1 MSATR
6 RAFTLIELLVVIT
19 IIAILAALLFPVFSQ
34 AKQSANQTST
44 MSNIRQLGI
53 AASLYE
59 SDEDDTLP
67 GATDGG
73 MGAGRE
79 GGWIYYATFDDQFDV
94 TRGGIYPYAKN
105 REIYKAKGAGR
116 GESRGLSFAIN
127 GCLSSLSFLTPT
139 YDGISAGK
147 SASAIPTPAATMQ
160 FGEEALEDN
169 LTDTTTN
176 DGYLNPYTDRLSRRW
191 RGKSNVVFLD
201 GHAKLVTVGDD
212 NGFAVLTGGEP
223 QCP

>member
-1 MSATR
+1 MR

-44 MSNIRQLGI
+44 MSNLRQLGT
-53 AASLYE
+53 AATLYAA
-59 SDEDDTLP
+59 DEDDTLP

-73 MGAGRE
+73 LGAKKQ
-79 GGWIYYATFDDQFDV
+79 GGWIYYDVFDDKFDV
-94 TRGGIYPYAKN
+94 TRGGLYPYAKN
-105 REIYKAKGAGR
+105 RDIYKAKGAGR

-127 GCLSSLSFLTPT
+127 GCLSSLAYMTDV
-139 YDGISAGK
+139 YDGYSAGK
-147 SASAIPTPAATMQ
+147 NASAIPTPSATME

-191 RGKSNVVFLD
+191 RGKSNVAFLD

-212 NGFAVLTGGEP
+212 NGFAVLTGGELH
-223 QCP
+223 CP